1 MSKLLGYNYT
11 IQYHVGHSNVVVDA
25 LSRISEEDNSGHC
38 YVFTIPHFQ
47 FLDELRTTLQRD
59 DTYTQLLNGINQ
71 DPVAFSDYILQ
82 DGLILYKNRI
92 WLPSTSLFREILM
105 QEFHATPLGGH
116 LGIVKTLHRLQENFF
131 WPSMTKDVKTFIRQC
146 VVCQQ
151 IKYVPQKLA
160 GLLQPLPLSHRVW
173 EDLAM
178 DFITGLPPSHGY
190 TSIFVVVDR
199 FSKAAHFAMLPTE
212 FSAYQVAMLFFDVV
226 GKLHDMPKSIVS
238 DRDPLFLSKFWQ
250 ELFKAS
256 GTQLR
261 MSSAYHPQIDG

>member
-131 WPSMTKDVKTFIRQC
+131 
-146 VVCQQ
+146 
-151 IKYVPQKLA
+151 
-160 GLLQPLPLSHRVW
+160 GLL
-173 EDLAM
+173 
-178 DFITGLPPSHGY
+178 
-190 TSIFVVVDR
+190 
-199 FSKAAHFAMLPTE
+199 
-212 FSAYQVAMLFFDVV
+212 
-226 GKLHDMPKSIVS
+226 
-238 DRDPLFLSKFWQ
+238 
-250 ELFKAS
+250 
-256 GTQLR
+256 
-261 MSSAYHPQIDG
+261 